1 MPLYAP
7 RHRNTVADNQ
17 NSMTADLRGPV
28 LMQDCPFL
36 DGGGRT
42 WQRRRRAT
50 RAAACATVPAVGF
63 PQSVARIPA
72 SGGMAMIDDDE
83 TQDMGLPAPARP
95 GVNA

>member
-1 MPLYAP
+1 M
-7 RHRNTVADNQ
+7 
-17 NSMTADLRGPV
+17 
-28 LMQDCPFL
+28 
-36 DGGGRT
+36 
-42 WQRRRRAT
+42 
-50 RAAACATVPAVGF
+50 GF